1 MRLNISNDRP
11 YMIDFL
17 VEYLNKTLTNK
28 EVEAIINGIK
38 YEGLTGDSFTL
49 EEKSP
54 YHVLVFSINGLE
66 EKVPLLYDKTKIRIG
81 KSLYVLETET
91 HSTIIEVLE

>member
-11 YMIDFL
+11 YMIEFL
-17 VEYLNKTLTNK
+17 VEYLNKTLVNK
-28 EVEAIINGIK
+28 EVEAIINGLK
-38 YEGLTGDSFTL
+38 YEGLTGDSFIL

-54 YHVLVFSINGLE
+54 YQVLVFSINGIE
-66 EKVPLLYDKTKIRIG
+66 EKVPLLNDKTKIRIG